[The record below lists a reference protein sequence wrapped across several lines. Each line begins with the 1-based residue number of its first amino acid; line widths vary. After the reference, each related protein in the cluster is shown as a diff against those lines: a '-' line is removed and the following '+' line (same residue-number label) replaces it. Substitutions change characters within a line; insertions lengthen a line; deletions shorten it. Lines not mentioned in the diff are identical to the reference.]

1 MWDAFEEG
9 WRDGGGLCKAEEGG
23 LVASEVGTMPDPFE
37 KLKAETEEE
46 RIRAGYFRVGLILG
60 VVIGVIVSAALFCRW

>member
-1 MWDAFEEG
+1 
-9 WRDGGGLCKAEEGG
+9 
-23 LVASEVGTMPDPFE
+23 MPDPFE